1 MKDDKIKIIIII
13 LIMLIFVVAIGGTI
27 LYLTTDML
35 KSSETLFKKYISQDV
50 QNIANVFEVSKE
62 EKNIDLLRKTD
73 YIENSKATLKYLE
86 KENDE
91 EEVYEIKGNAVGKSS
106 ENASYRNITASYGEN
121 TLMSIDL
128 LKQNNMYGFR
138 LANLVQQFVSVENA
152 TVPYFVSSLGMDGSR
167 FSEKLSGVDISG
179 ILDFS
184 DEEIEKLAENYSD
197 LIFSDIDGKHYSSK
211 KNVLRTLNNK
221 QSVTTN
227 AYSLTLTKNEMD
239 KIYKKILNQAIKDEI
254 LLSKLDLIDSK
265 IQEMG
270 IIEKEGKSL
279 KEQYI
284 NNLQKIIDSIEYQG
298 EDTRK
303 TIITVYES
311 KGTTVRTTIENEDK
325 QIILDLDNTEGTTL
339 SLKTIELD
347 GQEEVS
353 KLYTLGK
360 ADTESGRK
368 RVLGYS
374 DATQEA
380 DITINTVQTE
390 EEINIEVNA
399 NYKNANITNLSFN
412 SETNIKLAANEALPV
427 NFEDKNNILLNNYE
441 GEKALSILEDLKNR
455 AITSIETSQAS
466 VNTKLLN
473 KIILVIDEVEQ
484 ERKQQEEDDIKRQ
497 IDKFN
502 NKFIFSEGEN
512 IEKEYVLKLIK
523 TAGENMTDY
532 KVISGNQIKIFIK
545 EDSKNEEK
553 ANEIYSAI
561 NESRATFN
569 IKLNYGQDGYVESID
584 ITVYEKK

>member
-1 MKDDKIKIIIII
+1 
-13 LIMLIFVVAIGGTI
+13 
-27 LYLTTDML
+27 
-35 KSSETLFKKYISQDV
+35 
-50 QNIANVFEVSKE
+50 
-62 EKNIDLLRKTD
+62 
-73 YIENSKATLKYLE
+73 
-86 KENDE
+86 
-91 EEVYEIKGNAVGKSS
+91 
-106 ENASYRNITASYGEN
+106 
-121 TLMSIDL
+121 
-128 LKQNNMYGFR
+128 
-138 LANLVQQFVSVENA
+138 
-152 TVPYFVSSLGMDGSR
+152 
-167 FSEKLSGVDISG
+167 
-179 ILDFS
+179 
-184 DEEIEKLAENYSD
+184 
-197 LIFSDIDGKHYSSK
+197 
-211 KNVLRTLNNK
+211 
-221 QSVTTN
+221 
-227 AYSLTLTKNEMD
+227 MD

-353 KLYTLGK
+353 KLYKLGK

-545 EDSKNEEK
+545 ENSKNEEK

>member
-106 ENASYRNITASYGEN
+106 ENASYRNITSSYGEN

-353 KLYTLGK
+353 KLYKLGK

>member
-27 LYLTTDML
+27 LCLTTDML

-545 EDSKNEEK
+545 ENSKNEEK

>member
-325 QIILDLDNTEGTTL
+325 QIILDLDNSEGTTL

>member
-279 KEQYI
+279 KKQYI

-325 QIILDLDNTEGTTL
+325 QIILDLDNSEGTTL

-545 EDSKNEEK
+545 EGSKNEEK

>member
-35 KSSETLFKKYISQDV
+35 KSSETLFKKYIFQDV

-62 EKNIDLLRKTD
+62 EQNIDLLRKTD
-73 YIENSKATLKYLE
+73 YIESSKATLKYLE

-152 TVPYFVSSLGMDGSR
+152 TVPYFISSLGMDGSR

-179 ILDFS
+179 ILVFS
-184 DEEIEKLAENYSD
+184 DEEIEKLTENYSD

-265 IQEMG
+265 IQETG
-270 IIEKEGKSL
+270 IIEKEGESL

-325 QIILDLDNTEGTTL
+325 QFILDLDNTEGTTL
-339 SLKTIELD
+339 SLKTIELN

-412 SETNIKLAANEALPV
+412 SETNIRLAANEALPV

-473 KIILVIDEVEQ
+473 KIILIIDEVEQ

-512 IEKEYVLKLIK
+512 IEKEYVLKLIE

-545 EDSKNEEK
+545 EGSKNEEK

-584 ITVYEKK
+584 IKVYEKK

>member
-303 TIITVYES
+303 TTITVYES

-360 ADTESGRK
+360 TDTESGRK

-399 NYKNANITNLSFN
+399 NYKNANITKLSFN

-545 EDSKNEEK
+545 EGSKNEEK

>member
-106 ENASYRNITASYGEN
+106 ENASYRNITSSYGEN

-353 KLYTLGK
+353 KLYKLGK

-545 EDSKNEEK
+545 ENSKNEEK

>member
-353 KLYTLGK
+353 KLYKLGK

-545 EDSKNEEK
+545 ENSKNEEK